1 MPVDTTGFTL
11 KPHGFFDE
19 NPTLNVPSASA
30 GLCGTGNE
38 GANTAPGGT
47 AVGHSA
53 PGHCA
58 H

>member
-19 NPTLNVPSASA
+19 NPTLNVPSSA
-30 GLCGTGNE
+30 AGHC
-38 GANTAPGGT
+38 GT
-47 AVGHSA
+47 AVGHSE